1 MNDLRNQYTEDIAD
15 EYFKRSETYHSAKQ
29 AHYEHGY
36 LEVEDVTREERSYN
50 INIIKIQKG
59 GKNEK
64 NEIK

>member
-15 EYFKRSETYHSAKQ
+15 EYFKRSETCHSAKQ
-29 AHYEHGY
+29 AQYEHGY
-36 LEVEDVTREERSYN
+36 LEIEDVTCEMHSYN

-64 NEIK
+64 ED